1 MTLFR
6 YLICCCVLFSK
17 EKLENS
23 LKPGCLQG
31 TESESEI
38 NEASKHIAI
47 SNVTVTFEGE
57 RCFHTVLTTEENAPT
72 TVTEM
77 SDTTLE
83 IRTSDLKSTALES
96 VESRCVRQGNGG
108 DAKMRG
114 DVRECRF
121 KIAATRAFVAAGSQT
136 QIQDNQTWHSQLL
149 VIHIWFSL
157 V

>member
-1 MTLFR
+1 M
-6 YLICCCVLFSK
+6 
-17 EKLENS
+17 ENS

-96 VESRCVRQGNGG
+96 VESRCVRQGNSG

-114 DVRECRF
+114 NVRECHALKSLQLGHLLLQGLRRRY
-121 KIAATRAFVAAGSQT
+121 KIIEHGIVNS
-136 QIQDNQTWHSQLL
+136 
-149 VIHIWFSL
+149 
-157 V
+157 